1 MGLDL
6 NKLEEEAR
14 RDDVPLM
21 FDDGM
26 AFLLAYLQNHPE
38 AAPVAIYERIYD
50 DTIHAWGSVQ
60 VN

>member
-26 AFLLAYLQNHPE
+26 AFLLAYLQNHP
-38 AAPVAIYERIYD
+38 
-50 DTIHAWGSVQ
+50 
-60 VN
+60 

>member
-26 AFLLAYLQNHPE
+26 AFLLAYH
-38 AAPVAIYERIYD
+38 RI
-50 DTIHAWGSVQ
+50 IRKSCGFWRRGRLSAGRA
-60 VN
+60 